1 MTDKLK
7 EAIEVL
13 KQHKSTTDKFNHTV
27 GNVKVSEAIDTVVSE
42 LEKPL
47 HTDENIKLFS
57 EWCGKSYIR
66 CEGGWW
72 HRYNPQTLEN
82 IITTDTLLKWWNE
95 RNYTE
100 KETTE

>member
-1 MTDKLK
+1 MTTQ
-7 EAIEVL
+7 EAIIVL
-13 KQHKSTTDKFNHTV
+13 VNHKDRTDLGKDIY
-27 GNVKVSEAIDTVVSE
+27 EAIDTVVKE

-47 HTDENIKLFS
+47 PTDENIKLFS
-57 EWCGKSYIR
+57 EWCGKFYIR
-66 CEGGWW
+66 VDGGWW

-100 KETTE
+100 KEAAE